1 MNPTRKRR
9 LWLAL
14 FLLLAAAVA
23 GTLITLALQENLNYL
38 HTPSEAV
45 RGEVPQDAAFRLGGV
60 VREGSV
66 VRTAGTLE
74 VRFAVTDRV
83 ADFPVFYSGILPDL
97 FREGQSVLARG
108 RLSDGVF
115 VAEEVLAK
123 HDETYMPKE
132 VADAIA
138 ASQAKHQNDTA
149 ADGAASEPAATAPAD
164 RLPDTNAGGGQ

>member
-23 GTLITLALQENLNYL
+23 GTLITLALQENLSYL

-45 RGEVPQDAAFRLGGV
+45 RGEVPKDAAFRLGGV

-66 VRTAGTLE
+66 VRTPGTLDVNFE
-74 VRFAVTDRV
+74 VTDRV
-83 ADFPVFYSGILPDL
+83 ANFPVHYTGILPDL

-108 RLSDGVF
+108 RVNDGVF

-132 VADAIA
+132 VAEAIA
-138 ASQAKHQNDTA
+138 AAQAKHRKEA
-149 ADGAASEPAATAPAD
+149 AANATEPQPMAPQGQAGVAET
-164 RLPDTNAGGGQ
+164 PAGGAQ